1 MHGGRVSLQIGLISM
16 FAVTIIGS
24 AVGAISGY
32 AGGIVDDFLMRVNDF
47 VLTIPFMVFIIV
59 LNSIMQGY
67 NMTTGVWS
75 LIIVFSLLGW
85 GSVSLQIGLFSM
97 FAVTIIG
104 SAVGAISGY
113 AGGIVDD
120 FLMRV
125 NDFVL
130 TIPFM
135 VFIIVLN
142 SIMQGY
148 NMTTGVWSLII
159 VFSLLGW
166 GSV

>member
-1 MHGGRVSLQIGLISM
+1 M

-85 GSVSLQIGLFSM
+85 GSVS
-97 FAVTIIG
+97 
-104 SAVGAISGY
+104 
-113 AGGIVDD
+113 
-120 FLMRV
+120 
-125 NDFVL
+125 
-130 TIPFM
+130 
-135 VFIIVLN
+135 IIVRSKLLSVKEIEYVLAAK
-142 SIMQGY
+142 SIGIKTIY
-148 NMTTGVWSLII
+148 II
-159 VFSLLGW
+159 Y
-166 GSV
+166 